1 MMVVRVMLALALA
14 VIIAVPLAMRPRDS
28 GRSEGRRRDE
38 ATLVIVT
45 PHVQQIR
52 IEVGEGFERWAK
64 LKTGQSVRID
74 WRSPG
79 GTSEILKLLEA
90 QYAAAIKGGLVDFA
104 DEKNPRIDAGV
115 IGFDLMFGGGS
126 YDHGRLKAGVSLEW
140 QGVKRSVPMSSPAG
154 IDKATLEGWFGEN
167 AIGVQKLY
175 DEEQYWIGTAL
186 SSFGIV
192 YNEDVLERAGLTPP
206 KSFRDLG
213 DPRYAGLLSLA
224 DPRQSGSVTTT
235 MESILNNEGWDEGWR
250 ILRAMSANA
259 RTFSGSATK
268 PPIDVGSGEA
278 GAGLAIDF
286 YGRVQAASVRGG
298 AGAKAG
304 GKAGANEGDGV
315 ARVGYVDPVGAVYID
330 ADPVSIL
337 RGGPRPDLARLFVEY
352 CLTLEAQALWQF
364 PAITSEAGAK
374 NPRLPAGEV
383 RAGEAMGPRVH
394 ELHRLPVR
402 RAMYQPEYRGHF
414 TDDADPFAAASRVA
428 SKRWRS
434 AIALMF
440 GAFAIDVAPEQRA
453 AWAAVARASEAA
465 RARGSEAEAKA
476 KELERLFFA
485 WPSPEQVGAT
495 YRVLFGEEAPA
506 AALRVIEPGEN
517 NATFKELDKVWKDKR
532 EGARL
537 RVVYTE
543 VFKQN
548 YREIVRR
555 VE

>member
-1 MMVVRVMLALALA
+1 MLLVRVMLALALA
-14 VIIAVPLAMRPRDS
+14 AILAVPLAMRPRDA
-28 GRSEGRRRDE
+28 GGGRREGE
-38 ATLVIVT
+38 ATLVVVT

-52 IEVGEGFERWAK
+52 IEVGEGFERWVK

-90 QYAAAIKGGLVDFA
+90 QYAAAIKGGLVDFTE
-104 DEKNPRIDAGV
+104 EKNPKIGAGV
-115 IGFDLMFGGGS
+115 VGFDLMFGGGS
-126 YDHGRLKAGVSLEW
+126 YDHGRLKTGVSLEW
-140 QGVKRSVPMSSPAG
+140 QGVKRSVPMSVPAG
-154 IDKATLEGWFGEN
+154 FEKATLDNWFGEN

-175 DEEQYWIGTAL
+175 DDEQYWIGTAL

-235 MESILNNEGWDEGWR
+235 MESILNNEGWDQGWR
-250 ILRAMSANA
+250 ILRAMAANA

-286 YGRVQAASVRGG
+286 YGRVQAASVRQG
-298 AGAKAG
+298 AGMG
-304 GKAGANEGDGV
+304 

-337 RGGPRPDLARLFVEY
+337 RGGPRPDLAKLFVEY

-364 PAITSEAGAK
+364 PAVSSQAGAR
-374 NPRLPAGEV
+374 NPRLPAGEM
-383 RAGEAMGPRVH
+383 RAGEAMGPKVH

-402 RAMYQPEYRGHF
+402 RAMYGPEYRSHF
-414 TDDADPFAAASRVA
+414 TDDADPFAAASKVP
-428 SKRWRS
+428 SNRWRS

-453 AWAAVARASEAA
+453 AWAAVARMREAGKDA
-465 RARGSEAEAKA
+465 M
-476 KELERLFFA
+476 ELERLFFA

-532 EGARL
+532 EGSRL

-555 VE
+555 AE

>member
-1 MMVVRVMLALALA
+1 MMMLRVMLALALA
-14 VIIAVPLAMRPRDS
+14 AIIAVPLAMRPRDA
-28 GRSEGRRRDE
+28 GRRE
-38 ATLVIVT
+38 GEVTLVIVT

-52 IEVGEGFERWAK
+52 IEVGEGFERWVK
-64 LKTGQSVRID
+64 LKTGQAVRID

-90 QYAAAIKGGLVDFA
+90 QYAAAIKGGLVGFA
-104 DEKNPRIDAGV
+104 DEKNPTIAPGV

-126 YDHGRLKAGVSLEW
+126 YDHGRLKTGVSLEW
-140 QGVKRSVPMSSPAG
+140 QGQKRTVPMSMPAG
-154 IDKATLEGWFGEN
+154 FESATLEGWFGEN

-175 DEEQYWIGTAL
+175 DEEQHWIGTAL

-192 YNEDVLERAGLTPP
+192 YNEDVLERAGLAPP
-206 KSFRDLG
+206 TSFRDLA

-235 MESILNNEGWDEGWR
+235 MESILNNEGWHEGWR
-250 ILRAMSANA
+250 ILRATSANA

-286 YGRVQAASVRGG
+286 YGRVQAASVRQGN
-298 AGAKAG
+298 ATAP
-304 GKAGANEGDGV
+304 GKS

-337 RGGPRPDLARLFVEY
+337 RGGPRPDLAKLFVEY

-364 PAITSEAGAK
+364 PTITSEAGAK
-374 NPRLPAGEV
+374 NPRLPTSEV

-394 ELHRLPVR
+394 ELHRLPAR
-402 RAMYQPEYRGHF
+402 RAMYTPEYRAHF
-414 TDDADPFAAASRVA
+414 TDDADPFSAASKVA

-453 AWAAVARASEAA
+453 AWAALARAREAA
-465 RARGSEAEAKA
+465 SRGGKERGSEAESQSAA
-476 KELERLFFA
+476 TLTKELEQLFFA
-485 WPSPEQVGAT
+485 WPRPEQVGAT
-495 YRVLFGEEAPA
+495 YRVLFGEDAPA

-517 NATFKELDKVWKDKR
+517 NATFKDLEKVWKDKR

-555 VE
+555 AE